1 MQRRRGSA
9 HGSAAAPDS
18 TTGGRQTKW
27 GSPGSQKFAL
37 SLQSAQLQGHV
48 AWGMPEQPRTRPPQ
62 SRSRLRSTASEH
74 ALSVHELEAVRH
86 SETTRQP
93 LEAQR
98 AVGARHPMMCAM
110 RAELERLEEELG
122 VLSCLRPTLHERWLS
137 SLVRRALHAWQSR
150 MHPGWLAGD
159 GSRRIVRSSLL
170 RGVASWRSIK
180 GEMATQKHRLVRA
193 ARHLWQRRASRA
205 WQGWVSTVAEQGTL
219 VQLLHRG
226 TSGWTLRQMLRGWS
240 AWMQA
245 MLMKARLRAWSC
257 RARSHALRQLFAH
270 AWRAWA
276 YEARALAVQAN
287 RLRNGASA
295 FVHWRLAYG
304 FRDWSLALQ
313 LVRSER
319 IGAAVKCVLCQRVA
333 RAWSAWVAAAH
344 VRMQRRANTHRS
356 VMHLVGMLER
366 ELSQSWRSWVGVAAE
381 SITARAEQVR
391 LVQLGVGHSAHRLLA
406 TSLSSWHSALALR
419 EQDESCWS
427 ASMAQLRRYADG
439 F

>member
-1 MQRRRGSA
+1 
-9 HGSAAAPDS
+9 
-18 TTGGRQTKW
+18 
-27 GSPGSQKFAL
+27 
-37 SLQSAQLQGHV
+37 
-48 AWGMPEQPRTRPPQ
+48 
-62 SRSRLRSTASEH
+62 
-74 ALSVHELEAVRH
+74 
-86 SETTRQP
+86 
-93 LEAQR
+93 
-98 AVGARHPMMCAM
+98 
-110 RAELERLEEELG
+110 
-122 VLSCLRPTLHERWLS
+122 
-137 SLVRRALHAWQSR
+137 
-150 MHPGWLAGD
+150 
-159 GSRRIVRSSLL
+159 LL

-439 F
+439 L